1 MVGYSTQIHTL
12 CSGSSRKDNI
22 RCIQRCH
29 GNSCLSGKK
38 AQHSGGGAGRHEGQ
52 LLEKEGQDQTL
63 VDLCDKLN
71 LWDATHNTREGH

>member
-1 MVGYSTQIHTL
+1 MRWELRERTTSDVSRDAMETVVYQEK
-12 CSGSSRKDNI
+12 SS
-22 RCIQRCH
+22 
-29 GNSCLSGKK
+29 
-38 AQHSGGGAGRHEGQ
+38 AFWGGAGRHEGQ